1 MDTNMYTWT
10 RFLSDLV
17 VAIKISVRW
26 RWHDRYDNIAADNV
40 ATIVQEI
47 IVIVNLTDGR
57 ACGVQANRFLCQPG
71 AVPKWLYVTISDH
84 S

>member
-1 MDTNMYTWT
+1 MYELKSLKSGGCHQNICTVPLTWP
-10 RFLSDLV
+10 S
-17 VAIKISVRW
+17 
-26 RWHDRYDNIAADNV
+26 DNIAADNV

-57 ACGVQANRFLCQPG
+57 ACGAQLLNRFLCQPA